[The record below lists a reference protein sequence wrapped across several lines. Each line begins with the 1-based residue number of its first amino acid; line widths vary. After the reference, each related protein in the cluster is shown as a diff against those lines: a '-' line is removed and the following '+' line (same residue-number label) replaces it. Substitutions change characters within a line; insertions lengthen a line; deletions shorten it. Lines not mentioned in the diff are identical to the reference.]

1 MTAADGPQID
11 IEPLTPSRLGLR
23 PAEWLRRIRAA
34 VLAYPRLAAGMLLA
48 VTVLS
53 FADLVE
59 IIPALE
65 PVTHHAWFPF
75 IHATHIVLSMF
86 LLLYIG
92 HRVEPALGLL
102 GVGWLLI
109 VLAPYIVMRH
119 REELPEIVRLLAM
132 MGAMGFAIYL
142 SAVRKQLQDVL
153 HELAIRDPVTGLLNR
168 RQFERELAR
177 QILVAE
183 RYRIPAAVV
192 YLDLDKFK
200 AVNDSL
206 GHQAG
211 DRLLIGIAEILKQNI
226 RATDVAARLG
236 GDEFALILTYTSL
249 DEAKTVAERLAQ
261 AFREHHVS
269 IGDQLVATTGSF
281 GVVGIDRK
289 SSVSDLMVAADLA
302 MYAVKNRG
310 GNGVSLVPLIA

>member
-11 IEPLTPSRLGLR
+11 TEPLTPSRLGLR

-48 VTVLS
+48 
-53 FADLVE
+53 
-59 IIPALE
+59 
-65 PVTHHAWFPF
+65 
-75 IHATHIVLSMF
+75 
-86 LLLYIG
+86 
-92 HRVEPALGLL
+92 
-102 GVGWLLI
+102 
-109 VLAPYIVMRH
+109 MR
-119 REELPEIVRLLAM
+119 
-132 MGAMGFAIYL
+132 FAICL

-177 QILVAE
+177 QILVVE

-289 SSVSDLMVAADLA
+289 SSVTALMVAADLA

>member
-53 FADLVE
+53 FADLV
-59 IIPALE
+59 A
-65 PVTHHAWFPF
+65 
-75 IHATHIVLSMF
+75 
-86 LLLYIG
+86 G
-92 HRVEPALGLL
+92 
-102 GVGWLLI
+102 
-109 VLAPYIVMRH
+109 
-119 REELPEIVRLLAM
+119 
-132 MGAMGFAIYL
+132 
-142 SAVRKQLQDVL
+142 
-153 HELAIRDPVTGLLNR
+153 
-168 RQFERELAR
+168 
-177 QILVAE
+177 

-289 SSVSDLMVAADLA
+289 SSVSALMVAADLA

>member
-1 MTAADGPQID
+1 
-11 IEPLTPSRLGLR
+11 
-23 PAEWLRRIRAA
+23 
-34 VLAYPRLAAGMLLA
+34 
-48 VTVLS
+48 
-53 FADLVE
+53 
-59 IIPALE
+59 
-65 PVTHHAWFPF
+65 
-75 IHATHIVLSMF
+75 
-86 LLLYIG
+86 
-92 HRVEPALGLL
+92 
-102 GVGWLLI
+102 
-109 VLAPYIVMRH
+109 
-119 REELPEIVRLLAM
+119 
-132 MGAMGFAIYL
+132 
-142 SAVRKQLQDVL
+142 
-153 HELAIRDPVTGLLNR
+153 
-168 RQFERELAR
+168 
-177 QILVAE
+177 

-211 DRLLIGIAEILKQNI
+211 DRLLIGIAEILKQNV

-249 DEAKTVAERLAQ
+249 GEAKTVAERLAQ